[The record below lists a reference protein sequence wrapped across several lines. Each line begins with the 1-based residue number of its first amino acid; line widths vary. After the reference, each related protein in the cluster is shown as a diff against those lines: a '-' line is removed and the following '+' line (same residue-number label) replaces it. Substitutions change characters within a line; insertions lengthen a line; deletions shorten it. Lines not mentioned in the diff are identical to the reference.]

1 MPVYDNQGHWDSDV
15 PMDPGKYFGFVYLIT
30 NLINNRKYIGKK
42 QYVHGGKTYHKKA
55 DGRKQANYRKGVQTD
70 WRTYTGSSKDL
81 NADIEAL
88 GVDNFSFE
96 VICEYKTK
104 GMLHYAEVMLQND
117 VQVLAAKL
125 PDGTREYYNRSTAA
139 MKFLPPDEV
148 SDETRRKLSK
158 AHENRDI
165 SYLHTPEVRERAGK
179 SCKGLQ
185 RSLGYK
191 HTEETKLFLSTSQ
204 IGSLNHQAIGVMLT
218 KEGELPRVFGSR
230 SEAAK
235 FLGVSSSY
243 ISNCARKYGKNKS
256 GLAKGWLVTDL
267 DNEDTR

>member
-30 NLINNRKYIGKK
+30 NLINHKKYIGKK

-55 DGRKQANYRKGVQTD
+55 DGKKQTNYRKGVQTD

-148 SDETRRKLSK
+148 SDETRAKIRQASLAQWADKDK
-158 AHENRDI
+158 AQRCKDAQDAWRENNQEIFKETSMKGSI
-165 SYLHTPEVRERAGK
+165 SGGITRGKQLATPVIG
-179 SCKGLQ
+179 
-185 RSLGYK
+185 
-191 HTEETKLFLSTSQ
+191 TKDNKDYYFDSMTD
-204 IGSLNHQAIGVMLT
+204 
-218 KEGELPRVFGSR
+218 
-230 SEAAK
+230 AARQTDNDQ
-235 FLGVSSSY
+235 GN
-243 ISNCARKYGKNKS
+243 ISNAINGKRKT
-256 GLAKGWLVTDL
+256 AKGYTWRYADPDYIPELITKRT
-267 DNEDTR
+267 NK